1 MANFKQVNFGND
13 TIWLDIDKILYF
25 YQPGEKDDPG
35 QTVVKLVT
43 GEVITLGENYADLL
57 EEWGIIRKA

>member
-25 YQPGEKDDPG
+25 YQPGEKDDPE